1 MKLTE
6 ICIRQPVLAI
16 VLSLVLVVLGIV
28 SFNHLELR
36 FFPKMQL
43 PIVTVN
49 TYYEG
54 ASSQLMESQVTTKIE
69 NALAGVD
76 NVASINSNSWQG
88 GSSVAVLF
96 RLGGNFEQEAS
107 AVRDQ
112 VFAVRDKLP
121 TNAQPP
127 TITVGTKGNPIL
139 GIGFI
144 DPKKKSPDIR
154 DYVESTVQPLLR
166 QLPGVGAVDILGSSD
181 YAMRIWLD
189 ASKMAAHGVTVTD
202 VKNALTANN
211 IYFPAGSIQ
220 GPKRNYSIVSKT
232 QLLNAKAF
240 SNIILKHSNGGTVRL
255 KDIGNVSLG
264 YRSLYD
270 APMRIN
276 GQNGI
281 QLMVKPLQDANPI
294 TVAQEV
300 KKELSRIQKNLPP
313 GMKASVN
320 YDASTFLKSSIDET
334 FWAIGE
340 AVALVILVVFLFL
353 GSARASSIPIITI
366 PVSLISVFAI
376 ISLFGFSINIM
387 SLLGM
392 VLAIGLVVDDAI
404 VMLENIHRHIEQGL
418 TPFQAAIKG
427 SREIAFAL
435 IAMGLTLVAVYAP
448 IGFVQGF
455 TAGLFKEFAFTLAGA
470 VIVSTFV
477 ALTLSPMM
485 CSRVLLPHT
494 SGTRLSVFVDRLF
507 SKLSSGY
514 QRLLKITLK
523 QRKFVILALIV
534 VAIIGYGLFKSLSS
548 ELTPKE
554 DVGLIQVSMTAPSGA
569 SLNYT
574 NQYASEVEAVIRKN
588 PAVNSVMTQVW
599 GGGTNINV
607 TLKPWGERKI
617 TTLQVIQQLNPQLA
631 KIPGVDATAFVP
643 DIVDYGLQ
651 GSDINLNFMTSE
663 GSYTDL
669 LGPINKMMRILK
681 NYPGLID
688 VQTNLKF
695 NTQQYGITI
704 NRDLA
709 AVLGVNIQDIA
720 DTVSAMMSG
729 IHWTDVQAG
738 NKSYQVIV
746 QMEKKYLQNFD
757 ALQKLYVRSSVDV
770 DNSNSTTA
778 SLTNTANK
786 MIPVASLIKLTP
798 TVGQGTLTHYDRF
811 RSGGISARLA
821 PGYSESQAINYVK
834 SHVQG
839 VLTPGVSYE
848 FSGKSKQFLDS
859 SGSIIG
865 IIIMSFIFI
874 YLVLSAQFGS
884 FIDPFVILL
893 AVPLCIVGALFFLK
907 ITGGTLSI
915 YSQIG
920 LVTLIGLISKHGI
933 LITQFINDLRK
944 KGMDMHEA
952 IIKGT
957 TIRLRPVL
965 MTTSAMVF
973 GALPLALASGP
984 GAVGRN
990 QIGWVIVGGLIF
1002 GTLFSLIVVPIAYSY
1017 LGKFKRI
1024 KQLEDHRSD
1033 IAEN

>member
-1 MKLTE
+1 MKLPE

-16 VLSLVLVVLGIV
+16 VLSLVLVVLGV
-28 SFNHLELR
+28 VGFHNLSLR

-43 PIVTVN
+43 PIVTVH

-54 ASSQLMESQVTTKIE
+54 ASAPLMESQVTTQIE

-76 NVASINSNSWQG
+76 NVASISSSSWQG
-88 GSSVAVLF
+88 GSSVTVLF

-112 VFAVRDKLP
+112 VFAIRDKLP
-121 TNAQPP
+121 TSAQPS
-127 TITVGTKGNPIL
+127 TITVGTKGNPVL

-144 DPKKKSPDIR
+144 DPQKKSPDIR
-154 DYVESTVQPLLR
+154 DYVERSVQPMLR
-166 QLPGVGAVDILGSSD
+166 QLPNVGEVDILGASD

-232 QLLNAKAF
+232 QLRNANAF
-240 SNIILKHSNGGTVRL
+240 ATIVIKHSNGTVVRL
-255 KDIGNVSLG
+255 KDIGDVALG

-281 QLMVKPLQDANPI
+281 EVMIKPLQGANPI

-300 KKELSRIQKNLPP
+300 KKELTTIQQNLPP

-334 FWAIGE
+334 FYAIGE
-340 AVALVILVVFLFL
+340 AVILVILVVFLFL
-353 GSARASSIPIITI
+353 GSARAASIPIITI

-376 ISLFGFSINIM
+376 ISLLGFSINIM

-404 VMLENIHRHIEQGL
+404 VMLENIHRHIEQGM

-427 SREIAFAL
+427 SREIALAVL
-435 IAMGLTLVAVYAP
+435 AMGLTLVAVYAP
-448 IGFVQGF
+448 VGFVKGF
-455 TAGLFKEFAFTLAGA
+455 TSGLFKEFAFTLAGA
-470 VIVSTFV
+470 VIISAFV

-485 CSRVLLPHT
+485 CSRVLLPRT
-494 SGTRLSVFVDRLF
+494 SDTGFVVSVDRFFL
-507 SKLSSGY
+507 KLAALY
-514 QRLLKITLK
+514 QQFLKLMLNK
-523 QRKFVILALIV
+523 RNYVVLGLVIIAV
-534 VAIIGYGLFKSLSS
+534 VGYGLFKSLSS
-548 ELTPKE
+548 ELIPKE
-554 DVGLIQVSMTAPSGA
+554 DIGLIQVSMTSPSGA
-569 SLNYT
+569 SLHYT
-574 NQYASEVEAVIRKN
+574 NQYAEQVEAIIKKN
-588 PAVNSVMTQVW
+588 AAVKSVMSQVSS
-599 GGGTNINV
+599 GSTNINV
-607 TLKPWGERKI
+607 TLKPWGQRKLS
-617 TTLQVIQQLNPQLA
+617 TEQVVAQLNPQLA

-643 DIVDYGLQ
+643 DVVNYGVQ
-651 GSDINLNFMTSE
+651 GSDINLNFMTST

-669 LGPINKMMRILK
+669 LGPINKMTIILK
-681 NYPGLID
+681 KYPGLVD

-695 NTQQYGITI
+695 NTQQYAITI

-729 IHWTDVQAG
+729 NHWTDVQAG
-738 NKSYQVIV
+738 NKSYEVIV
-746 QMEKKYLQNFD
+746 QMEKKYLSNFS
-757 ALQKLYVRSSVDV
+757 ALNKLYVRSSAT
-770 DNSNSTTA
+770 SATTSTAATP
-778 SLTNTANK
+778 TGTMGN

-798 TVGQGTLTHYDRF
+798 LVGQGSLTHYNRF
-811 RSGGISARLA
+811 RSGAISARLA
-821 PGYSESQAINYVK
+821 PGYSESQAIKYIK
-834 SHVQG
+834 AHVNG
-839 VLTPGVSYE
+839 VLKPGISYA
-848 FSGKSKQFLDS
+848 FSGKSQQFLQS
-859 SGSIIG
+859 AGSIVG
-865 IIIMSFIFI
+865 IMVMSLIFI
-874 YLVLSAQFGS
+874 YLVLAAQFGS

-893 AVPLCIVGALFFLK
+893 AVPLCIVGALLSLK
-907 ITGGTLSI
+907 ISGGTLSI

-944 KGMDMHEA
+944 QGLSMHEA
-952 IIKGT
+952 IMKGT
-957 TIRLRPVL
+957 AIRLRPIL
-965 MTTSAMVF
+965 MTTFAMVF

-984 GAVGRN
+984 GAVGRH

-1002 GTLFSLIVVPIAYSY
+1002 GTFFSLIVVPIAYSY

-1024 KQLEDHRSD
+1024 KLECAGNKSNP
-1033 IAEN
+1033 AA